1 MTRGRRDALCLVKF
15 AIYKSGGSGL
25 NSRAR
30 RRNCNGRGV
39 SGEGISMRNKF
50 AIGLAAVSLVWAS
63 LAEAKDWKTVV
74 IGMEGAYEPYNLTDP
89 SGKIVGFE
97 PDLVMDL
104 CARMKVECKIIAQD
118 WDGMIPGLQAGK
130 FDVIMDG
137 MSITDERKKEID
149 FSKPYAASPGSFLAP
164 KESPLAKAPAAGTL
178 INLDKD
184 PAAGDA
190 AIKGVQAALKGK
202 TLGVQV
208 STTHANFASQY
219 LKDVATVKEY
229 KTTDDRDL
237 DLKAG
242 RIDAVLEDL
251 PTNMATASKPDASE
265 LAIVGPK
272 LIGGVFGLGEGM
284 GIRKTDADLT
294 AKFDKALAE
303 AIADGTVKKLSE
315 QWFKIDMTPQS

>member
-1 MTRGRRDALCLVKF
+1 MGVGPMASKFMTAL
-15 AIYKSGGSGL
+15 GL
-25 NSRAR
+25 GA
-30 RRNCNGRGV
+30 
-39 SGEGISMRNKF
+39 
-50 AIGLAAVSLVWAS
+50 ALAAGVP
-63 LAEAKDWKTVV
+63 LARTAFAKDWKTVV
-74 IGMEGAYEPYNLTDP
+74 IGMEGAYEPWNLTDS

-97 PDLVMDL
+97 PDLAMDL
-104 CARMKVECKIIAQD
+104 CKRAGLECKIIAQD
-118 WDGMIPGLQAGK
+118 WDGMIPGLKAGK

-164 KESPLAKAPAAGTL
+164 KDSPLAKATAAGTL
-178 INLDKD
+178 VNLDKD
-184 PAAGDA
+184 AAGGDA

-237 DLKAG
+237 KAG
-242 RIDAVLEDL
+242 RIDASLDDL

-265 LAIVGPK
+265 LAVVGPK
-272 LIGGVFGLGEGM
+272 LIGGVFGTGEGM
-284 GIRKTDADLT
+284 GIRKDDADLT
-294 AKFDKALAE
+294 AKFDKALTE
-303 AIADGTVKKLSE
+303 AIADGTVKKISE
-315 QWFKIDMTPQS
+315 QWFKIDMTPQ

>member
-1 MTRGRRDALCLVKF
+1 MEALAMAMKRVRSKGVGPMASKF
-15 AIYKSGGSGL
+15 RTALGL
-25 NSRAR
+25 SA
-30 RRNCNGRGV
+30 
-39 SGEGISMRNKF
+39 
-50 AIGLAAVSLVWAS
+50 ALAAGLAFAPTAF
-63 LAEAKDWKTVV
+63 AKDWKTVV
-74 IGMEGAYEPYNLTDP
+74 IGMEGAYEPWNLTDS

-104 CARMKVECKIIAQD
+104 CKRAGFECKIIAQD
-118 WDGMIPGLQAGK
+118 WDGMIPGLKAGK

-164 KESPLAKAPAAGTL
+164 KDSPLAKAPDAGKL
-178 INLDKD
+178 VNLDKD
-184 PAAGDA
+184 PKEGDA

-219 LKDVATVKEY
+219 LKDIATVKEY

-237 DLKAG
+237 DLKSG
-242 RIDAVLEDL
+242 RIDASLDDL
-251 PTNMATASKPDASE
+251 TTNLATASKPDASE
-265 LAIVGPK
+265 LAVVGPK
-272 LIGGVFGLGEGM
+272 LIGGAFGVGTGM
-284 GIRKTDADLT
+284 GIRKSDSDLT
-294 AKFDKALAE
+294 AKFDAALAA

-315 QWFKIDMTPQS
+315 QWFKVDITPQS

>member
-1 MTRGRRDALCLVKF
+1 MGARLMATRFIKTLGFGA
-15 AIYKSGGSGL
+15 AIAAGL
-25 NSRAR
+25 
-30 RRNCNGRGV
+30 
-39 SGEGISMRNKF
+39 
-50 AIGLAAVSLVWAS
+50 GLAHGAL
-63 LAEAKDWKTVV
+63 AKDWKTVV
-74 IGMEGAYEPYNLTDP
+74 IGMEGAYEPWNLTDS

-97 PDLVMDL
+97 VDLANDL
-104 CARMKVECKIIAQD
+104 CKRAGLECKVIAQD
-118 WDGMIPGLQAGK
+118 WDGMIPGLKAGK

-164 KESPLAKAPAAGTL
+164 KDSPLAKAPGAGTL

-184 PAAGDA
+184 PATGEA

-272 LIGGVFGLGEGM
+272 LIGGVFGVGEGM

-303 AIADGTVKKLSE
+303 AIADGTVKKISE